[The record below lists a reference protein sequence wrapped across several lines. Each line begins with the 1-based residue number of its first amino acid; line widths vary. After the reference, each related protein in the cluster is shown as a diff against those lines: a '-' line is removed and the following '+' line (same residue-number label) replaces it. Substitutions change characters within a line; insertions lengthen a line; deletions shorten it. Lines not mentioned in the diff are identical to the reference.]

1 MAQRT
6 SELILAA
13 ESSLAFLA
21 QLQEEEEHHEASTI
35 KDVDMTSYEPVATRP
50 EVSRAAKAAALLDV
64 LEAAS
69 VEKSVKQ
76 GMAHVKVQFPD
87 RSVEYVDVD
96 AATTTVGHVL
106 YLAWA
111 KRQSTPKPSDAPRFV
126 GLFQGQEVPSDW
138 VLLDCGLAL
147 EGTLHLQLASSSRSA
162 TANMRPYDHA
172 TISSISNAYETQSDD
187 SNTYNNPTMHRAAW
201 IEHSVRPEE
210 DAFATALD
218 QLYTKLEMVED
229 PNQLCQQVLSQY
241 VEILQ
246 NEIEA
251 RVKAGVSSS
260 SSSSS
265 APAPFSLQHG
275 FSFQNKQPDPSVL
288 LNELKNE
295 RNTWRLLYELRDLS
309 IQKHD
314 DLCVLQTSSQLPL
327 TAASTELDAIAALE
341 NRNQLYA
348 LQKTVLKW
356 LEAVAAENVVATTEK
371 RHMHAR
377 TLKQLQRQRRASVVC
392 AMDPDGPLR
401 EGDSY
406 VDDDDAE
413 DELDL
418 LTSVWHLLRAGKPRE
433 AADLCIQLGQ
443 PWRAASLAGGEV
455 NGACEGDDG
464 VTRWGNPYRILWKH
478 MCWQLADATD
488 HASMA
493 KTTSLRAR
501 ELERVIYAAL
511 SGNATV
517 VLSSP
522 TCASW
527 EDHVWALTK
536 AAVGHAEDDAISHLL
551 ELKAQST
558 TLALELNK
566 DHLRLYRSF
575 LATTKAVGGQYV
587 SSMESL
593 FADVSGSANATVRDQ
608 ASHPHRRIQA
618 KLVSSRVDV
627 IIRDILARLVDTD
640 DKMLFSWDL
649 GPSTH
654 DVSPQLLRFGAHFV
668 LFMKTT
674 GEVFDVDA
682 GHKVLKAY
690 LRHLVQHKQF
700 KLVALYASQLPEDAR
715 AAVYAQC
722 VTAVPSHACL
732 AAIAPFCSPPLFAHV
747 TKTAAEAMMTMPH
760 ASDADR
766 IGALDILCY
775 DESHRAEAVVQANS
789 LARYFVLQD
798 KQSSL
803 TPLLAA
809 LPPDTLALLHRV
821 DFGDRADDLRRAVR
835 EHLAWKA
842 YVEAT
847 EAYDAW
853 RSLVGSRRAVSC
865 FSEEEAEVK
874 TLLFRAS
881 VALAALIDVLHFEHG
896 WLLHCGVA
904 NADVLRARCLP
915 SLVFFAHRVQ
925 METLAQVERLQFYPA
940 AAIPTMTL
948 ALARD
953 ALQLADVVAD
963 EHYRVYTAF
972 SMDETRH
979 LLALLQQS
987 ALAHLACAP

>member
-6 SELILAA
+6 SDLILAA

-21 QLQEEEEHHEASTI
+21 QLQEEEERHEASTVE
-35 KDVDMTSYEPVATRP
+35 DVDMTSYEPVATRP
-50 EVSRAAKAAALLDV
+50 EASRAAKAAALLDE

-69 VEKSVKQ
+69 VEKSVKK

-96 AATTTVGHVL
+96 AATTTIGHVL

-147 EGTLHLQLASSSRSA
+147 EGTLHLQLASSSRSPK
-162 TANMRPYDHA
+162 ANMRSHDHA
-172 TISSISNAYETQSDD
+172 TISSISNAYTTQSNDND
-187 SNTYNNPTMHRAAW
+187 NTYSNPTMHRATW
-201 IEHSVRPEE
+201 MEHSVRPEE
-210 DAFATALD
+210 EAFATALD

-251 RVKAGVSSS
+251 RVKAGVPSSS
-260 SSSSS
+260 SST
-265 APAPFSLQHG
+265 PAPFSLQHG

-295 RNTWRLLYELRDLS
+295 RNTWRLLYELRELS
-309 IQKHD
+309 ILKND

-327 TAASTELDAIAALE
+327 TASSTELDAIAALE
-341 NRNQLYA
+341 NRNKLYA

-356 LEAVAAENVVATTEK
+356 LEAVAAENVEATTEK

-377 TLKQLQRQRRASVVC
+377 TLKQLQRQRRSSVVC

-418 LTSVWHLLRAGKPRE
+418 LTSVWRLLRAGKPRE

-464 VTRWGNPYRILWKH
+464 VTRWGNPYRMLWKQ
-478 MCWQLADATD
+478 MCWQLSDANAT
-488 HASMA
+488 ASMA
-493 KTTSLRAR
+493 KTTSLQAR
-501 ELERVIYAAL
+501 ELERIVYAAL
-511 SGNATV
+511 SGNANV
-517 VLSSP
+517 LLSSP
-522 TCASW
+522 TCACW

-536 AAVGHAEDDAISHLL
+536 AAVGHIEDDAISHLL

-558 TLALELNK
+558 SLALELNT
-566 DHLRLYRSF
+566 DHMRLYRSF
-575 LATTKAVGGQYV
+575 LTSTKAIGGRYI
-587 SSMESL
+587 SSMDAL
-593 FADVSGSANATVRDQ
+593 FADVSGSANAVVREQ
-608 ASHPHRRIQA
+608 AMHPHRRIQA
-618 KLVSSRVDV
+618 KLVASRVDV
-627 IIRDILARLVDTD
+627 IVRDILAGLVDTD
-640 DKMLFSWDL
+640 AEPFSWDL
-649 GPSTH
+649 GLNVPSTH
-654 DVSPQLLRFGAHFV
+654 RASPQLLRFGAHFV
-668 LFMKTT
+668 LFLQTT
-674 GEVFDVDA
+674 GEVFDVNA

-690 LRHLVQHKQF
+690 LRHLVQHKHF
-700 KLVALYASQLPEDAR
+700 KLVALYASSLPEDAR
-715 AAVYAQC
+715 GAVYAQC
-722 VTAVPSHACL
+722 VTMVPSHACL
-732 AAIAPFCSPPLFAHV
+732 ASIAPFCPPPLFAHV
-747 TKTAAEAMMTMPH
+747 AKTAAEARMTMPN
-760 ASDADR
+760 ASDAMR
-766 IGALDILCY
+766 IGALEILCY
-775 DESHRAEAVVQANS
+775 DESHRAEAVVQANL
-789 LARYFVLQD
+789 LARRFVLED
-798 KQSSL
+798 KHSSL
-803 TPLLAA
+803 KPLLAA
-809 LPPDTLALLHRV
+809 LPVDTLALLDQV
-821 DFGDRADDLRRAVR
+821 DFGDRADELRRTVR

-853 RSLVGSRRAVSC
+853 RSLVGARCAVHC

-881 VALAALIDVLHFEHG
+881 VALAALTDVLHFEHG
-896 WLLHCGVA
+896 WLLHSA
-904 NADVLRARCLP
+904 IDNADALRARCLP
-915 SLVFFAHRVQ
+915 SLVFSAHRVQ
-925 METLAQVERLQFYPA
+925 METLAAIERLQFYPA
-940 AAIPTMTL
+940 AAIPTMTRP
-948 ALARD
+948 LARD

-963 EHYRVYTAF
+963 EHYSVYKAF
-972 SMDETRH
+972 STTEMRH
-979 LLALLQQS
+979 LLTLLQQS
-987 ALAHLACAP
+987 ALAHLSP